1 MNKKLGK
8 NMYLSDEAARDAIV
22 TELDMTMMVEAG
34 AGSGKTTSLVNRMVA
49 LIGEGKATIEK
60 ISAVTFTRKAAA
72 ELRQK
77 FQIEL
82 EKRFKDS
89 AGRQKELYGRAL
101 ADLEQVFAGTIHS
114 FCARLLRERP
124 VEAGI
129 DPAFLEMDEI
139 EDRIHQDEVWEE
151 YLIRLLYEDGDALEI
166 LHNLDVTSREL
177 REIYHTLALYP
188 EVKPFTKEVS
198 APDIINARKELR
210 AFISYASK
218 NLPEGMP
225 EKGWDAVQ
233 DAVRDAKRMIRALRP
248 EDMRDFFRILGTFE
262 KNMKVTQNRWASK
275 EIAKDIQ
282 SRITKFQEDVVI
294 PSLRKWREF
303 RHFHLMKAVR
313 PAADLCRQRRR
324 EKSTLNFQ
332 DLLMNASQMLR
343 DNPEVRTYFR
353 KRFTHILIDEFQDT
367 DPIQAEVML
376 YLTGTDV
383 EEKDWHKLK
392 PEQGSL
398 FVVGDP
404 KQSIYRFRRADI
416 DTYNLVKEIVRRS
429 GGMLAELRSNF
440 RSMESIGAWL
450 NPIFSEKFPKDGSRY
465 QASFGE
471 LQTVRRDE
479 PEFTSGVRT
488 ITISKKER
496 NKAEA
501 IVEEDAERIASY
513 IRAALDGK
521 IKLARTDGEKKAE
534 LDERPV
540 PSDFL
545 ILLHNRKM
553 IPEYA
558 RRLEAYGIPFEVSGG
573 NALKSAFGLR
583 EVIRIL
589 KAVAEPDSTVDLV
602 SALRGLFF
610 GISDDMLYRFKRNG
624 GRFNFYS
631 SVPEDMESDVKA
643 AFKNAFDKL
652 SHYKDWSKTLPP
664 SVAIEKIIEDV
675 GLIPYLLSD
684 VMGGSQTGNILKVL
698 EFLQHS
704 DMEGTADFLSVVEE
718 LDSLLAEGE
727 MDETDISHG
736 GMKAVRI
743 MNLHKAK
750 GLEAPVVFLANPSG
764 KSDHMITLHIQRQGT
779 DAVGYYVITLKT
791 NTYKINLLAIPPGWD
806 TFETEESNYHK
817 AEEDRLLYVAG
828 TRAKNLLVISTYPY
842 NEDINYWAP
851 FDQHRDTVQ
860 ELGSPA
866 ISEAKIQEKVAVKK
880 KQFDKAQETLGRN
893 ISKIKQQSYFIE
905 NVTSLTKTTGDL
917 PVWKRTG
924 RGLKWGSVM
933 HRILEAVGKGMKGT
947 ELDLLISN
955 VLNEEGRPPEEMMT
969 VKMLMSQIEASEFW
983 NEVQAAE
990 EKYFE
995 VPFSLRLKPSE
1006 LALPASSGEWAILS
1020 GTIDLIY
1027 RNHDGWTIVDY
1038 KTDDVGE
1045 QMEDFVKYYSPQV
1058 KAYSRF
1064 WEEITGEKVTKA
1076 GLYFIHAK
1084 QFVTVSL

>member
-8 NMYLSDEAARDAIV
+8 NMYLSDQAARDAIV

-49 LIGEGKATIEK
+49 LTGEGKATIEK

-233 DAVRDAKRMIRALRP
+233 DAVRDGKRMIRALRP

-294 PSLRKWREF
+294 PSLWKWREF

-501 IVEEDAERIASY
+501 IVEEDAERIARY

-534 LDERPV
+534 LDEDR
-540 PSDFL
+540 
-545 ILLHNRKM
+545 
-553 IPEYA
+553 
-558 RRLEAYGIPFEVSGG
+558 
-573 NALKSAFGLR
+573 
-583 EVIRIL
+583 
-589 KAVAEPDSTVDLV
+589 
-602 SALRGLFF
+602 
-610 GISDDMLYRFKRNG
+610 
-624 GRFNFYS
+624 
-631 SVPEDMESDVKA
+631 
-643 AFKNAFDKL
+643 
-652 SHYKDWSKTLPP
+652 
-664 SVAIEKIIEDV
+664 
-675 GLIPYLLSD
+675 YLL
-684 VMGGSQTGNILKVL
+684 
-698 EFLQHS
+698 
-704 DMEGTADFLSVVEE
+704 
-718 LDSLLAEGE
+718 
-727 MDETDISHG
+727 
-736 GMKAVRI
+736 
-743 MNLHKAK
+743 
-750 GLEAPVVFLANPSG
+750 
-764 KSDHMITLHIQRQGT
+764 
-779 DAVGYYVITLKT
+779 
-791 NTYKINLLAIPPGWD
+791 
-806 TFETEESNYHK
+806 
-817 AEEDRLLYVAG
+817 
-828 TRAKNLLVISTYPY
+828 
-842 NEDINYWAP
+842 
-851 FDQHRDTVQ
+851 
-860 ELGSPA
+860 
-866 ISEAKIQEKVAVKK
+866 
-880 KQFDKAQETLGRN
+880 
-893 ISKIKQQSYFIE
+893 
-905 NVTSLTKTTGDL
+905 TS
-917 PVWKRTG
+917 
-924 RGLKWGSVM
+924 
-933 HRILEAVGKGMKGT
+933 
-947 ELDLLISN
+947 
-955 VLNEEGRPPEEMMT
+955 
-969 VKMLMSQIEASEFW
+969 
-983 NEVQAAE
+983 
-990 EKYFE
+990 
-995 VPFSLRLKPSE
+995 
-1006 LALPASSGEWAILS
+1006 
-1020 GTIDLIY
+1020 
-1027 RNHDGWTIVDY
+1027 
-1038 KTDDVGE
+1038 
-1045 QMEDFVKYYSPQV
+1045 
-1058 KAYSRF
+1058 
-1064 WEEITGEKVTKA
+1064 
-1076 GLYFIHAK
+1076 
-1084 QFVTVSL
+1084 

>member
-8 NMYLSDEAARDAIV
+8 NMYLIDEAARDAIV

-210 AFISYASK
+210 AFISYSSK

-589 KAVAEPDSTVDLV
+589 KAVAEPDSTVNLV

-860 ELGSPA
+860 ELESPA
-866 ISEAKIQEKVAVKK
+866 ISKAKIQEKVAVKK

-1058 KAYSRF
+1058 KAYSRI

>member
-8 NMYLSDEAARDAIV
+8 NMYLSDQAARDAIV

-225 EKGWDAVQ
+225 ENGWDTVQ

-589 KAVAEPDSTVDLV
+589 KAVAEPDSTVNLV

-779 DAVGYYVITLKT
+779 DAVGYYVITHKT

-860 ELGSPA
+860 ELESPA

-1058 KAYSRF
+1058 KAYSRI

>member
-8 NMYLSDEAARDAIV
+8 NMYLIDEAARDAIV

-704 DMEGTADFLSVVEE
+704 DMEGTANFLSVVEE

-779 DAVGYYVITLKT
+779 DAVGYYVITHKT
-791 NTYKINLLAIPPGWD
+791 GTYKINLLAIPPGWD
-806 TFETEESNYHK
+806 TFVTEESNYHK

-860 ELGSPA
+860 ELESPA

-1058 KAYSRF
+1058 KAYSRI

>member
-8 NMYLSDEAARDAIV
+8 NMYLSDQAARDAIV

-282 SRITKFQEDVVI
+282 SRIKKFQEDVVI

-545 ILLHNRKM
+545 ILLHNRRM

-806 TFETEESNYHK
+806 TFVTEESNYHK

-924 RGLKWGSVM
+924 RGLKWGRVM

-1064 WEEITGEKVTKA
+1064 WEEITGEKVTKV

>member
-282 SRITKFQEDVVI
+282 SRIKKFQEDVVI

-324 EKSTLNFQ
+324 AKSTLNFQ

-501 IVEEDAERIASY
+501 IVEEDAERIARY

-779 DAVGYYVITLKT
+779 DAVGYYVITHKT
-791 NTYKINLLAIPPGWD
+791 GTYKINLLAIPPGWD

-860 ELGSPA
+860 ELESPA

>member
-8 NMYLSDEAARDAIV
+8 NMYLSDQAARDAIV

-210 AFISYASK
+210 AFISYSSK

-282 SRITKFQEDVVI
+282 SRIKKFQEDVVI

-324 EKSTLNFQ
+324 EKSTVNFQ

-806 TFETEESNYHK
+806 TFVTEESNYHK

-860 ELGSPA
+860 ELESPA

-924 RGLKWGSVM
+924 RGLKWGRVM

>member
-8 NMYLSDEAARDAIV
+8 NMYLSDQAARDAIV

-860 ELGSPA
+860 ELESPA

-933 HRILEAVGKGMKGT
+933 HRVLEAVGKGMKGT

>member
-1 MNKKLGK
+1 MNKKLEK
-8 NMYLSDEAARDAIV
+8 DIHLIDKAARDAIV
-22 TELDMTMMVEAG
+22 TELDRTMMVEAG

-82 EKRFKDS
+82 EKRYKES
-89 AGRQKELYGRAL
+89 ASKQKEIYGRAL
-101 ADLEQVFAGTIHS
+101 ADLEQVFTGTIHS

-129 DPAFLEMDEI
+129 DPAFLELDEI

-151 YLIRLLYEDGDALEI
+151 YLIRLLYEDGDVLET

-177 REIYHTLALYP
+177 REIYHTLVLYP
-188 EVKPFTKEVS
+188 EVKVFTKEVS
-198 APDIINARKELR
+198 APDITNACKELR
-210 AFISYASK
+210 AFISSTSK

-225 EKGWDAVQ
+225 GKGWDAVQ
-233 DAVRDAKRMIRALRP
+233 DAVRDGKRMIEALRL
-248 EDMRDFFRILGTFE
+248 EDMRDFLRIMGIFE
-262 KNMKVTQNRWASK
+262 KNMKVTQNKWPSTSV
-275 EIAKDIQ
+275 AKDVQ
-282 SRITKFQEDVVI
+282 SRFEKFQEDTVV
-294 PSLRKWREF
+294 PSLRQWREY
-303 RHFHLMKAVR
+303 RHFHLMKAVK

-343 DNPEVRTYFR
+343 DNPEVRSYFK

-376 YLTGTDV
+376 YLTGTDL
-383 EEKDWHKLK
+383 EEKDWHTLK
-392 PEQGSL
+392 PEKGSL

-416 DTYNLVKEIVRRS
+416 DTYNLVKEIIKRS
-429 GGMLAELRSNF
+429 GGMLVELKSNF
-440 RSMESIGAWL
+440 RSVQSIGAWL
-450 NPIFSEKFPKDGSRY
+450 NPIFREKFPKEGSRY

-471 LQTVRRDE
+471 LLTVRRDE
-479 PEFTSGVRT
+479 PKTKSGVRK
-488 ITISKKER
+488 ITISKKKW

-501 IVEEDAERIASY
+501 IVEEDAERIATW

-521 IKLARTDGEKKAE
+521 IKLARTDDEKKSG

-545 ILLHNRKM
+545 ILLRNRKM

-558 RRLEAYGIPFEVSGG
+558 KRLEEYGIPFEVSGG
-573 NALKSAFGLR
+573 NALKSASGLR
-583 EVIRIL
+583 DVIKIL

-610 GISDDMLYRFKRNG
+610 GISDDMLYRFKRDG

-631 SVPEDMESDVKA
+631 SIPEDMENDVKD
-643 AFKNAFDKL
+643 AFKNAFDKFIK
-652 SHYKDWSKTLPP
+652 YKDWSRTLPP
-664 SVAIEKIIEDV
+664 SVAIEKIIEDT
-675 GLIPYLLSD
+675 GLVPYLLSGE
-684 VMGGSQTGNILKVL
+684 MGGSQTGNIMKVL

-704 DMEGTADFLSVVEE
+704 DIEGTADFISVVEE
-718 LDSLLAEGE
+718 LDSLLAGGE
-727 MDETDISHG
+727 MDEIDISHG
-736 GMKAVRI
+736 SMKAVRI

-750 GLEAPVVFLANPSG
+750 GLEAPVVFLVNPSG
-764 KSDHMITLHIQRQGT
+764 KSDHMITLHIQRQGA
-779 DAVGYYVITLKT
+779 DAVGYYVITHKT
-791 NTYKINLLAIPPGWD
+791 NNYKINLLAIPPGWD
-806 TFETEESNYHK
+806 KFETEESNYED
-817 AEEDRLLYVAG
+817 AEEDRLLYVAS
-828 TRAKNLLVISTYPY
+828 TRAKNLLVISTYPD
-842 NEDINYWAP
+842 NQDINYWAP
-851 FDQHRDTVQ
+851 FDRYLDTVQ
-860 ELGSPA
+860 ELESPT
-866 ISEAKIQEKVAVKK
+866 ISEAKIQEKVTVKK
-880 KQFDKAQETLGRN
+880 KEFDKVQEILGKN
-893 ISKIKQQSYFIE
+893 FDKIGQQTYALE
-905 NVTSLTKTTGDL
+905 NVTSLTKSTSDL

-933 HRILEAVGKGMKGT
+933 HSVLEAVGRGMKDD

-955 VLNEEGRPPEEMMT
+955 VLNEEGRPLEEMMT
-969 VKMLMSQIEASEFW
+969 VKMLITEIKASEFW
-983 NEVQAAE
+983 QEVQSAK

-995 VPFSLRLKPSE
+995 VPFSLRLKPSD
-1006 LALPASSGEWAILS
+1006 LLLPPTSGEWAILS
-1020 GTIDLIY
+1020 GTIDLVY
-1027 RNHDGWTIVDY
+1027 KNHDGWTIVDF

-1045 QMEDFVKYYSPQV
+1045 NMEDFVKYYTPQV

-1064 WEEITGEKVTKA
+1064 WEEMSGEKVANA
-1076 GLYFIHAK
+1076 GLYFMHSK
-1084 QFVTVSL
+1084 QFEIISL

>member
-1 MNKKLGK
+1 
-8 NMYLSDEAARDAIV
+8 
-22 TELDMTMMVEAG
+22 
-34 AGSGKTTSLVNRMVA
+34 
-49 LIGEGKATIEK
+49 
-60 ISAVTFTRKAAA
+60 
-72 ELRQK
+72 
-77 FQIEL
+77 
-82 EKRFKDS
+82 
-89 AGRQKELYGRAL
+89 
-101 ADLEQVFAGTIHS
+101 
-114 FCARLLRERP
+114 
-124 VEAGI
+124 
-129 DPAFLEMDEI
+129 
-139 EDRIHQDEVWEE
+139 
-151 YLIRLLYEDGDALEI
+151 
-166 LHNLDVTSREL
+166 
-177 REIYHTLALYP
+177 
-188 EVKPFTKEVS
+188 
-198 APDIINARKELR
+198 
-210 AFISYASK
+210 
-218 NLPEGMP
+218 
-225 EKGWDAVQ
+225 
-233 DAVRDAKRMIRALRP
+233 
-248 EDMRDFFRILGTFE
+248 
-262 KNMKVTQNRWASK
+262 
-275 EIAKDIQ
+275 
-282 SRITKFQEDVVI
+282 
-294 PSLRKWREF
+294 
-303 RHFHLMKAVR
+303 
-313 PAADLCRQRRR
+313 
-324 EKSTLNFQ
+324 
-332 DLLMNASQMLR
+332 
-343 DNPEVRTYFR
+343 
-353 KRFTHILIDEFQDT
+353 
-367 DPIQAEVML
+367 
-376 YLTGTDV
+376 
-383 EEKDWHKLK
+383 
-392 PEQGSL
+392 
-398 FVVGDP
+398 
-404 KQSIYRFRRADI
+404 
-416 DTYNLVKEIVRRS
+416 
-429 GGMLAELRSNF
+429 
-440 RSMESIGAWL
+440 
-450 NPIFSEKFPKDGSRY
+450 
-465 QASFGE
+465 
-471 LQTVRRDE
+471 
-479 PEFTSGVRT
+479 
-488 ITISKKER
+488 
-496 NKAEA
+496 
-501 IVEEDAERIASY
+501 
-513 IRAALDGK
+513 
-521 IKLARTDGEKKAE
+521 
-534 LDERPV
+534 
-540 PSDFL
+540 
-545 ILLHNRKM
+545 
-553 IPEYA
+553 
-558 RRLEAYGIPFEVSGG
+558 
-573 NALKSAFGLR
+573 
-583 EVIRIL
+583 
-589 KAVAEPDSTVDLV
+589 
-602 SALRGLFF
+602 
-610 GISDDMLYRFKRNG
+610 
-624 GRFNFYS
+624 
-631 SVPEDMESDVKA
+631 
-643 AFKNAFDKL
+643 
-652 SHYKDWSKTLPP
+652 

-806 TFETEESNYHK
+806 TFVTEESNYHK

-860 ELGSPA
+860 ELESPA

-933 HRILEAVGKGMKGT
+933 HRVLEAVGKGMKGT

-1006 LALPASSGEWAILS
+1006 LALPESSGEWAILS

-1045 QMEDFVKYYSPQV
+1045 KMEDFVKYYSPQV

>member
-89 AGRQKELYGRAL
+89 ADRQKELYGRAL

-282 SRITKFQEDVVI
+282 SRIKKFQEDVVI

-501 IVEEDAERIASY
+501 IVEEDAERIARY

-589 KAVAEPDSTVDLV
+589 KAVAEPDSTVNLV

-860 ELGSPA
+860 ELESPA

-933 HRILEAVGKGMKGT
+933 HRVLEAVGKGMKGT

-1045 QMEDFVKYYSPQV
+1045 KMEDFVKYYSPQV

>member
-8 NMYLSDEAARDAIV
+8 NMYLIDEAARDAIV

-501 IVEEDAERIASY
+501 IVEEDAERIARY

-631 SVPEDMESDVKA
+631 SVPEDMGSDVKA
-643 AFKNAFDKL
+643 AFKKSFDKL

-704 DMEGTADFLSVVEE
+704 DMEGTANFLSVVEE

-764 KSDHMITLHIQRQGT
+764 KSDHMRTLHIQRQGT
-779 DAVGYYVITLKT
+779 DAVGYYVITHKT

-806 TFETEESNYHK
+806 TFVTEESNYHK

-860 ELGSPA
+860 ELESPA

-933 HRILEAVGKGMKGT
+933 HRVLEAVGKGMKGT

-1045 QMEDFVKYYSPQV
+1045 KMEDFVKYYSPQV